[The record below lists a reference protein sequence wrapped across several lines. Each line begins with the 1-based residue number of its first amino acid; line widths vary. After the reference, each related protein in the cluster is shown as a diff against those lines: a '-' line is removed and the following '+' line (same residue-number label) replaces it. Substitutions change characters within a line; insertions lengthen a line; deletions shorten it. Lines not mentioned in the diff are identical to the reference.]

1 MKHTELP
8 WTPNKFRELRDP
20 SGKQI
25 SVWNLGIS
33 MPMSRTE
40 ESEANAAFIVKAV
53 NNHDNLLA
61 SVKRLINCMAYNGF
75 GETID
80 KAAYAHAKE
89 AIKQAEAE

>member
-40 ESEANAAFIVKAV
+40 ESEANAVFIVKAV
-53 NNHDNLLA
+53 NNHDKLLHA
-61 SVKRLINCMAYNGF
+61 LDRIRRTGFNGT
-75 GETID
+75 EEEAPHKI
-80 KAAYAHAKE
+80 AAE
-89 AIKQAEAE
+89 AINQAEAE